1 MQTMEVIYSKRRTL
15 SLQIADDG
23 HLIVRAPQEL
33 SDAEV
38 RRIVADKQD
47 WIARKRAQLA
57 QGKHDWGGEVLTTA
71 ELEGLK
77 RAARDDFSQRVAHFA
92 PLVGVQPQ
100 ALSVRAQHSRW
111 GSCSSKGSLSLNA
124 LLMLAPEAVRDYV
137 VVHELCHLKEMN
149 HSARF
154 WAEVERVLPDYRTWR
169 DWLKVNGHALLQ
181 RNPKS

>member
-1 MQTMEVIYSKRRTL
+1 MQAMEVIYSRRRTL
-15 SLQIADDG
+15 SLQLADDG
-23 HLIVRAPQEL
+23 HLIVRAPQGM

-38 RRIVADKQD
+38 RRIVADKQA
-47 WIARKRAQLA
+47 WIARKRTQLA
-57 QGKHDWGGEVLTTA
+57 QGRRDWGGEVLTGA
-71 ELEGLK
+71 ELEALK
-77 RAARDDFSQRVAHFA
+77 RAARDDFSQRVARFA
-92 PLVGVQPQ
+92 PLVGVRPQ
-100 ALSVRAQHSRW
+100 ALSVRTQHSRW

-154 WAEVERVLPDYRTWR
+154 WAEVARVLPDYRTWR
-169 DWLKVNGHALLQ
+169 DWLKANGHALLQ